1 MQETITLQDGTVVQV
16 ADFEFGFTFDKKALS
31 TDEEDG
37 TLTIEGYASDFD
49 FDRQDEAFESGAFNK
64 SLDEYMRTNPVLLY
78 HHKYDTSL
86 GTVKEAKI
94 DGQGLWV
101 KAIVDKPEPNTPV
114 ADYYR
119 KIKSGVIRGF
129 SVGGK
134 FYRRM
139 TDAGMR
145 IFKCDLRE
153 ISVTPMPVNP
163 RTIFAVAGKAFE
175 GMEDNKT
182 ITEDN
187 TDIKALVERLDG
199 IAATFDRLEANKT
212 VKDLEG
218 KSSQHPDGPSV
229 AALQYHLQAI
239 HTLATNMKQDAQ
251 SENTKSLADDVAK
264 HAKMHLTKLHDVA
277 KKVGPLPNSY
287 GGTVL

>member
-1 MQETITLQDGTVVQV
+1 MQETITLQDGTLVQV
-16 ADFEFGFTFDKKALS
+16 ADFEFGFTFDKKALT

-49 FDRQDEAFESGAFNK
+49 FDRQDEAFEGDAFNK
-64 SLDEYMRTNPVLLY
+64 SLNEYMTTNPVLLY

-86 GTVKEAKI
+86 GTVQEAKI
-94 DGQGLWV
+94 DDKGLWV
-101 KAIVDKPEPNTPV
+101 KALVDKPEPNTPV

-139 TDAGMR
+139 TDKGMR

-163 RTIFAVAGKAFE
+163 RTMFAVAGKAFE
-175 GMEDNKT
+175 GMEDDNK
-182 ITEDN
+182 IAEPN
-187 TDIKALVERLDG
+187 EAEFKAL
-199 IAATFDRLEANKT
+199 TDRLTAVAARFDE
-212 VKDLEG
+212 LEG
-218 KSSQHPDGPSV
+218 KASQHPDGPNI

-239 HTLATNMKQDAQ
+239 HTLA
-251 SENTKSLADDVAK
+251 ENTKNGSEDEKVQSTAADISSDVVK
-264 HAKMHLTKLHDVA
+264 HLKKVHEVA
-277 KKVGPLPNSY
+277 KKVGPLPNTY
-287 GGTVL
+287 GGTYL